1 LIGYTWFLPID
12 SINIFRGSFFLL
24 STIVGREECIYKIV
38 GIDASPHSTH
48 MMGVAAPE
56 WLPAGGQGT
65 EQEPLKIFD
74 FTPPTQQRGANSD
87 PLSEV

>member
-38 GIDASPHSTH
+38 GIDASPHPTN
-48 MMGVAAPE
+48 MMDVADPE

-65 EQEPLKIFD
+65 EQDTIEDLRFHSPH
-74 FTPPTQQRGANSD
+74 TAARR
-87 PLSEV
+87 